1 VVHEITKQQAAKMM
15 LFVYVGIF
23 VLLLLTPLIQLAFR
37 PFPGRS
43 VNGVAV
49 PENFPTLRVKSFLKE
64 SFQKGAEDWFLKK
77 NGLWGLLVRAN
88 NQLNYSLFG
97 QVSTSY
103 TTTILV
109 GKDKHLFQPMYLP
122 VYNRSKKVNPV
133 KLETRAKKVKLLQD
147 LLAARGVA
155 LVILVST
162 DLISLYPEL
171 VPAQYSDPTRLT
183 RKNSYEIMRPLLDN
197 YQINYVDGHEF
208 LQDRKTTSP
217 IEFFEPTGSHWNS
230 VASCMVTNNLVE
242 KMQQLT
248 NKKLVRFACEPYS
261 FCDPPREADLD
272 LVQIANLLYPS
283 TIYRPSPVVE
293 PQPIASGAEYKPK
306 LLFVGTSFV
315 FSVIGHL
322 KRNAVT
328 EQNSYYFYYRKVQD
342 PITGGFTDLPRDSI
356 NWEETVLANDVIVLE
371 INQAGIGNVGFG
383 FLDDAIEN
391 ISKIP
396 PK

>member
-1 VVHEITKQQAAKMM
+1 MM
-15 LFVYVGIF
+15 VSVYVGLF
-23 VLLLLTPLIQLAFR
+23 VLLFATPLIQLAFR
-37 PFPGRS
+37 PFPGKS
-43 VNGVAV
+43 VNGIAA
-49 PENFPTLRVKSFLKE
+49 PDSFPKLTVRSLLRE

-88 NQLNYSLFG
+88 NQLNYNLFG

-109 GKDKHLFQPMYLP
+109 GKNKHLFQPMYLP
-122 VYNRSKKVNPV
+122 VYNRSKKANPA
-133 KLETRAKKVKLLQD
+133 KLEKRAKKVKLLQD
-147 LLAARGVA
+147 LLVARGVA
-155 LVILVST
+155 LVVLLST
-162 DLISLYPEL
+162 DLISLYPET
-171 VPAQYSDPTRLT
+171 VPAQYADPTRLT
-183 RKNSYEIMRPLLDN
+183 RKNSYEIMRPLLDK

-208 LQDRKTTSP
+208 LQQRKATSP
-217 IEFFEPTGSHWNS
+217 IEFFEPTASHWNS
-230 VASCMVTNNLVE
+230 VASCMVTNNLIG

-272 LVQIANLLYPS
+272 LVQIANLLDPS
-283 TIYRPSPVVE
+283 AIYRPSPVVE
-293 PQPIASGAEYKPK
+293 PRPIASGDEYKPK

-315 FSVIGHL
+315 FSIIGHL
-322 KRNAVT
+322 KRNAVA

-342 PITGGFTDLPRDSI
+342 PVTGGFTDLPKDSI
-356 NWEETVLANDVIVLE
+356 NWEETVLANDVIILE

-396 PK
+396 AK